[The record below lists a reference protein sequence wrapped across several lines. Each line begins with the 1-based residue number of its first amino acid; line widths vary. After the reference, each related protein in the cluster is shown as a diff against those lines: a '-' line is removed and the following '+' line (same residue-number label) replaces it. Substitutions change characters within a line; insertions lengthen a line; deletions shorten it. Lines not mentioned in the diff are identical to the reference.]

1 MGENIRLTAEDGFEL
16 GAYRAE
22 PEGDARGSIVVIQ
35 EVFGVNAHIREVAD
49 GFAADGYIAL
59 APAIYDRVEPDFECG
74 YTPEDIEVAREMRAK
89 AGWEGP
95 MMDIAAAVKALD
107 GKIGAVGY
115 CWGGTLS
122 FLAGTRIEGVTCSVV
137 YYGGQIIP
145 YKDETANCPMLM
157 HFGDLDQSI
166 PMADVDA
173 IRAAQ
178 PDAAIHVYE
187 GADHGFNCDHR
198 GQHEPNAQKLARERT
213 MAFYAQHL
221 G

>member
-1 MGENIRLTAEDGFEL
+1 MGENVRLTAEDGFEL

-22 PEGDARGSIVVIQ
+22 PEGEARGSIVVIQ
-35 EVFGVNAHIREVAD
+35 EIFGVNAHIREVAD
-49 GFAADGYIAL
+49 GFAANGYIAL
-59 APAIYDRVEPDFECG
+59 APAIYDRVEPDFEVG
-74 YTPEDIEVAREMRAK
+74 YTPDDMTRGRDVRAE
-89 AGWEGP
+89 AGWDGP
-95 MMDIAAAVKALD
+95 MSDIAAAVKALD
-107 GKIGAVGY
+107 GKIGTVGY

-122 FLAGTRIEGVTCSVV
+122 FLAGTRIEGVACSVV

-145 YKDETANCPMLM
+145 YKDEKANCPVLM

-178 PDAAIHVYE
+178 PDAGIHVYE

-198 GQHEPNAQKLARERT
+198 GTHEPNAQKLARERT
-213 MAFYAQHL
+213 MAFYAEHL

>member
-1 MGENIRLTAEDGFEL
+1 MGEHICLTAEDGFEL

-22 PEGDARGSIVVIQ
+22 PKGDARGSIVVIQ
-35 EVFGVNAHIREVAD
+35 EVFGVNAHVREVAD

-74 YTPEDIEVAREMRAK
+74 YTPEDIEGARDMRAK
-89 AGWEGP
+89 AGWDGP
-95 MMDIAAAVKALD
+95 MADIAAAVKACE
-107 GKIGAVGY
+107 GKIGTVGY

-122 FLAGTRIEGVTCSVV
+122 FLAGTRIEGVACSVV

-145 YKDETANCPMLM
+145 YKDEKANCPMLM

-198 GQHEPNAQKLARERT
+198 GQHNPEAAAQARERT
-213 MAFYAQHL
+213 MAFYAQHV